1 MNKRFI
7 VVLLTLGVLLAGM
20 VMPVKADSGN
30 QSGVDELFTDAIDEP
45 GALATAPY
53 MIRQR
58 AVIAHTNV
66 LTGAIDSLLAAE
78 SAQADI
84 VLQLFTDTSFNVRL
98 THLEQTGTGG
108 YVLTG
113 TVDGYTDSSVVMA
126 VEGEA
131 LSASISTPDG
141 WYIVQP
147 EEVGIHRIF
156 QATADFGPGEN
167 DMLFPP
173 VDAAAMADPADVVIA
188 GDDSGSQIDVLVV
201 YSDDARSKVG
211 GTSQIQS
218 MINTGVANANLA
230 YNNSLVLQDMVLV
243 HTAEVNVDESLYTV
257 TYGSNV
263 VMDWG
268 KVLDKL
274 TNPSDGYLDSVA
286 ALRNT
291 VAADLVIF
299 VVNDTAFCGLGW
311 VLSPYGTYFEHYAYS
326 MVSRNCLTGFSLAHE
341 TGHNLGGHHNREAA
355 GSGTGAFPYSYG
367 YHDPAPSCKF
377 YTVMS
382 YSMAGCS
389 NTLRIPYFS
398 NPAVYYQ
405 GLPTGIDYAAAN
417 SADMARTLNNTS
429 TLASNFRDGPAK
441 PVDFAAELTLDHSGV
456 DLSWT
461 DMSVYETG
469 YEVERKVFNS
479 SEWNLVASLP
489 ANITGFLDKQSNGLA
504 CEETYEYRVR
514 AKSLKEGYSLFSD
527 SVTVSYN
534 CLPPSPSLLTASPQS
549 LSSIVLNWQD
559 NSGTEDGFYLYRS
572 SNGVDWPITPLVEI
586 EADLTSYLDASVGC
600 GTSYYYR
607 ILAYNIYGISPQPSN
622 VVKVNTPICVPSAPV
637 SLTAKATSQIRANL
651 TWSPG
656 DTGVCLVDGDW
667 VACKPVKGYRLERQ
681 LGTGA
686 WAEVVIL
693 PARAITFS
701 DDGLVCNQTY
711 SYRVR
716 AVNES
721 GLSSY
726 SSLATVTSRACAKP
740 PKPAWLRLT
749 DFKFRGQLLT
759 WEEVDGEAGYVLQR
773 SRDGKRWADWMTLG
787 KDQSSVLI
795 NKNVLRPPKYY
806 YRIRAF
812 NAYGASVHTVLGT
825 SFTFR

>member
-1 MNKRFI
+1 
-7 VVLLTLGVLLAGM
+7 
-20 VMPVKADSGN
+20 
-30 QSGVDELFTDAIDEP
+30 
-45 GALATAPY
+45 
-53 MIRQR
+53 
-58 AVIAHTNV
+58 
-66 LTGAIDSLLAAE
+66 
-78 SAQADI
+78 
-84 VLQLFTDTSFNVRL
+84 
-98 THLEQTGTGG
+98 
-108 YVLTG
+108 
-113 TVDGYTDSSVVMA
+113 VDGYTDSSVVMA

-131 LSASISTPDG
+131 LSASVSTPDG

-147 EEVGIHRIF
+147 EDVGIHRIF

-188 GDDSGSQIDVLVV
+188 GDDSGSQVDVLVV

-230 YNNSLVLQDMVLV
+230 YNNSQVAQDMVLV
-243 HTAEVNVDESLYTV
+243 HTAEVNVDESLYTT
-257 TYGSNV
+257 TYGSNTI
-263 VMDWG
+263 MDWG

-274 TNPSDGYLDSVA
+274 TNPSDGYLDSVP
-286 ALRNT
+286 ALRNS
-291 VAADLVIF
+291 VAADLVVF
-299 VVNDTAFCGLGW
+299 VVKDTAFCGLGW
-311 VLSPYGTYFEHYAYS
+311 VLSPYGTYFEHYAYA
-326 MVSRNCLTGFSLAHE
+326 MVSQNCLTSFTLAHE

-355 GSGTGAFPYSYG
+355 GSGTGAFSYSYG

-382 YSMAGCS
+382 YSMAACPG
-389 NTLRIPYFS
+389 TVRIPYYA

-405 GLPTGIDYAAAN
+405 GLPTGVDYAASN
-417 SADMARTLNNTS
+417 SADMARTLNNTAL
-429 TLASNFRDGPAK
+429 LAANFRDGPPPAD
-441 PVDFAAELTLDHSGV
+441 PNNLTATLKADHTGI
-456 DLSWT
+456 DITWT
-461 DMSVYETG
+461 DASSSETSF
-469 YEVERKVFNS
+469 VLERKPTTG
-479 SEWNLVASLP
+479 SEWGVIQTLAKNTTTYTDSQAGGL
-489 ANITGFLDKQSNGLA
+489 TCEQS
-504 CEETYEYRVR
+504 YDYRVK
-514 AKSLKEGYSLFSD
+514 AVNGNGSSD
-527 SVTVSYN
+527 YATAEAVIFRCVPPDVSN
-534 CLPPSPSLLTASPQS
+534 LTAQAVGTTSVN
-549 LSSIVLNWQD
+549 LTWVDNALNEQ
-559 NSGTEDGFYLYRS
+559 GFRVYRS
-572 SNGVDWPITPLVEI
+572 PDGVTWSSTPLKIVSVNV
-586 EADLTSYLDASVGC
+586 TSTTDTTAAC
-600 GTSYYYR
+600 GTTFYYR
-607 ILAYNIYGISPQPSN
+607 VIAYNEIGPAINPSN
-622 VVKVNTPICVPSAPV
+622 TARATTWVCVPSAPV
-637 SLTAKATSQIRANL
+637 SLTAKAISQIRANL
-651 TWSPG
+651 TWLPG
-656 DTGVCLVDGDW
+656 DIGICPVDGDW
-667 VACKPVKGYRLERQ
+667 VACKPVNGYRLERR

-693 PARAITFS
+693 PARAISFS

-721 GLSSY
+721 GFSSY

-812 NAYGASVHTVLGT
+812 NANGASAHTVLGT